1 MIPEQQKQCR
11 RALPMLHMHTTNG
24 GGKNRER
31 ILGST
36 ATAAALVRVVRSAA
50 RLYQPMSG
58 RVLLLR
64 SVVAHEEQASV
75 RLQQRSVAELA
86 KKGRNSIPC

>member
-1 MIPEQQKQCR
+1 MIPEQQEQCR
-11 RALPMLHMHTTNG
+11 RAQPMLHMHTTNVG
-24 GGKNRER
+24 GRNPEG
-31 ILGST
+31 IPGST
-36 ATAAALVRVVRSAA
+36 ATAATLVRVVRSSA
-50 RLYQPMSG
+50 RLCQPMSG

>member
-1 MIPEQQKQCR
+1 MIPEQHEQCR

-24 GGKNRER
+24 AVKNRER

-58 RVLLLR
+58 RVLLLG
-64 SVVAHEEQASV
+64 SVVAHEEHAGA
-75 RLQQRSVAELA
+75 RLQR
-86 KKGRNSIPC
+86 